1 MSTISENI
9 AFYRRKKG
17 LTQKDLAEKT
27 GLSRSFISQIENS
40 TNNPS
45 EDSLYKISN
54 VLNISISELKGEGKN
69 FIKNEDTELIKL
81 LIKITADEKI
91 KWENFDDSSGISDI
105 IYKVTVRST
114 EYELSCKNGYSGN
127 DVYIAYIGLDIK
139 NLITGYHDTIDAE
152 NSDEELLYDLL
163 DTIQNL
169 ERDKSPKFELINEL
183 ENIDKDDDATP
194 DSTSVPF

>member
-54 VLNISISELKGEGKN
+54 VLNISISELKGDGKN

-91 KWENFDDSSGISDI
+91 KWEKFDDSSEINDL
-105 IYKVTVRST
+105 IYKVTIKDT
-114 EYELSCKNGYSGN
+114 DYELSCNYGYSGN
-127 DVYIAYIGLDIK
+127 DMFIRSIDLIIK
-139 NLITGYHDTIDAE
+139 NSTTGYCDVINADNLWE
-152 NSDEELLYDLL
+152 NLLYDLL

-169 ERDKSPKFELINEL
+169 ERDKSPKFNLINEL
-183 ENIDKDDDATP
+183 EKIDKNDE
-194 DSTSVPF
+194 